1 MSRGYPTTIKKL
13 ISKGE
18 KASRDYHEIL
28 NLPTTQIEPKPKPTS
43 TRKLRIRKEE
53 SKCFDKKEFFRAA
66 LSDDIKSV
74 SSMNFARNDVNSCDS
89 FGWSGLMIAACEGSV
104 KVCKFLLN
112 KECDLTI
119 ADRRGNTALSLAK
132 TKNRTEIVNMIEET
146 VANIRKIEEPL
157 SDAPVQPLTY
167 EPFWC
172 EECQHMF
179 KETTKESHETST
191 LHRFNHKNTYE
202 FSRRY
207 FIPESNIGF
216 KMMLRQGWDRESGLG
231 PNSEGKLYPVKTT
244 IRKARSG
251 LGVKQDSAR
260 VTHYSAYDR
269 DAIKWRPPAPRA
281 KTKKQLERD
290 SKKNQRKEFALRRAL
305 S

>member
-1 MSRGYPTTIKKL
+1 MSSGYHRKL

-28 NLPTTQIEPKPKPTS
+28 NLPTTQIIQKAKTASP
-43 TRKLRIRKEE
+43 RKLRVRKDA
-53 SKCFDKKEFFRAA
+53 KLTQFDKDVLFRAA
-66 LSDDIKSV
+66 LSDDVKSV
-74 SSMNFARNDVNSCDS
+74 SSMHFTGNDVNSCDA
-89 FGWSGLMIAACEGSV
+89 FGWSGLMIAACEGSR
-104 KVCKFLLN
+104 KVCEFLLN
-112 KECDLTI
+112 KDCDLTI
-119 ADRRGNTALSLAK
+119 ADRSGNTALSLAK
-132 TKNRTEIVNMIEET
+132 TKNRTEVVSLIEEKMSNAPAVIDVCSSNT
-146 VANIRKIEEPL
+146 
-157 SDAPVQPLTY
+157 PVQRVKH

-172 EECQHMF
+172 EECQLTF
-179 KETTKESHETST
+179 KETSRKSHESST
-191 LHRFNHKNTYE
+191 LHRFNRKNAFE

-207 FIPESNIGF
+207 FIPDSNIGF

-231 PNSEGKLYPVKTT
+231 PNSEGKLFPVKTT

-260 VTHYSAYDR
+260 VTHYSAFDR

-281 KTKKQLERD
+281 KTKKQLEKD
-290 SKKNQRKEFALRRAL
+290 SKKNQRKEIALRHAL